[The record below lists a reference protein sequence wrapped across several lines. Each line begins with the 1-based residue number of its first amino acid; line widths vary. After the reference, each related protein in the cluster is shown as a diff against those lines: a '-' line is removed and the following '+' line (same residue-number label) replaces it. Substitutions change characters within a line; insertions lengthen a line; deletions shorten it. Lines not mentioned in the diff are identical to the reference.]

1 MWHGRRQVDEQE
13 KERMKYQLQL
23 YREEIHSLGLGNPRW
38 RVPALSTWNW
48 ERMQRKSWENRAE
61 VGTRALNF
69 TQLTFFFFLPPF
81 YQEPIHQRYKELLA
95 KRAELQKRVDELQ
108 REVANRSASSA
119 SERPGSPTRS
129 ITPVQTF
136 VWRYSTLMTV
146 TEAEP
151 HLWEGVIQ
159 Q

>member
-1 MWHGRRQVDEQE
+1 MKSPCPVHLELGTHAEE
-13 KERMKYQLQL
+13 KVERIGQRSAL
-23 YREEIHSLGLGNPRW
+23 IHLILVNE
-38 RVPALSTWNW
+38 LSF
-48 ERMQRKSWENRAE
+48 
-61 VGTRALNF
+61 V
-69 TQLTFFFFLPPF
+69 FFLPPF

-136 VWRYSTLMTV
+136 VWRYSSLMTV
-146 TEAEP
+146 TEAELHP
-151 HLWEGVIQ
+151 WEGVIQ